1 MAFSAMEQSP
11 NHNTQR
17 SHQEQYHPTNEAP
30 AEWPKPIGQL
40 LDELDLPRK
49 MLSGDSF
56 LAKQHQERKL
66 KAQQARE
73 QTLSQVDQSLQKL
86 DEQLKS
92 GRSEALTQF
101 LSTMAKFHKYSF
113 SNQLLIQLQRP
124 DATRV
129 AGFNAWKKFGRFV
142 KKGEKGIRI
151 LAPMIGKT
159 KKNAEEPESSKPD
172 DQNKKVYGFRVA
184 SVFDVSQT
192 DGKSLPDISSID
204 GAPGEFLPK
213 LRSLIQDKGI
223 ELTYENLAGPE
234 GISKGGAIVIDST
247 LDPANEF
254 SALVHELAH
263 ESMHRGERRSQTTK
277 TQRETEAEAVA
288 FVVSQAIGVETT
300 AKTTDYIQL
309 YRGDSKLLAK
319 SLEFIRSTS
328 LHLITSLNENSNT
341 NEKAS
346 TN

>member
-1 MAFSAMEQSP
+1 MGQNS

-17 SHQEQYHPTNEAP
+17 SHQERPHSESESPTA
-30 AEWPKPIGQL
+30 WPKPIGQL
-40 LDELDLPRK
+40 LNELDVPRK

-66 KAQQARE
+66 KAQQNRE
-73 QTLSQVDQSLQKL
+73 QTLAKVDQSLQKL

-92 GRSEALTQF
+92 GHSATLTQF
-101 LSTMAKFHKYSF
+101 LSIMAKFHKYSF
-113 SNQLLIQLQRP
+113 SNQLLIQLQCP
-124 DATRV
+124 DATNV
-129 AGFNAWKKFGRFV
+129 AGFNAWKKLGRFV
-142 KKGEKGIRI
+142 KKGQKGIRI
-151 LAPMIGKT
+151 LAPIVRKSKAKDLEPGET
-159 KKNAEEPESSKPD
+159 KEEER
-172 DQNKKVYGFRVA
+172 KVYGFRVA

-192 DGKSLPDISSID
+192 DGKAMPDISRID
-204 GAPGEFLPK
+204 GDPGVFLPK
-213 LRSLIQDKGI
+213 LRSLIQNKGI
-223 ELTYENLAGPE
+223 ELAYENLVGPH
-234 GISKGGAIVIDST
+234 GISKGGAIVIDT
-247 LDPANEF
+247 ALDPANEF
-254 SALVHELAH
+254 SVLVHELAH

-319 SLEFIRSTS
+319 SLELIRSTS